1 MNSIFRNVIETF
13 EEFNELQ
20 AELGQPSN
28 VVSNK
33 VIHSLESTSKDFIS
47 NSPFIVIATSDG
59 KGRCDASPRGDRPGF
74 VHIIDEKHLFIPER
88 PGNRKMDSIQNIL
101 QNPHIGIIFIIPGMD
116 ETFRVNGRAC
126 ISRDEAL
133 LSKTAVNG
141 KLPKMGIGVEIEECY
156 MHCGKAFKRSGLW
169 DAEQWLPK
177 NELPSASKI
186 IAAHVSEKM
195 QVTADQIEK
204 SLEDTYKNR
213 LY

>member
-59 KGRCDASPRGDRPGF
+59 KGRRDASPRGDRPGF

-88 PGNRKMDSIQNIL
+88 PGNRRMDSIQNIL

-133 LSKTAVNG
+133 LSNTAVNG
-141 KLPKMGIGVEIEECY
+141 KLPKMGIGVQIEECY